1 MWRRFAHRL
10 AITPEGRI
18 PPMVAESASPAWR
31 PLSKTAAL
39 ARTGRNGREAAEP
52 EGEGLAEECGPAAS
66 GDQIVEAVDR
76 PGVRPPTGVVAP

>member
-31 PLSKTAAL
+31 PLSKAAAL
-39 ARTGRNGREAAEP
+39 ARTGRNGREAAER
-52 EGEGLAEECGPAAS
+52 ECGSLA
-66 GDQIVEAVDR
+66 
-76 PGVRPPTGVVAP
+76 GVVRTMGVVGGLHRPKRRERC